1 MIRAKKYR
9 HYFASKS
16 AVPTFRRMIDILVEL
31 DYLEPEEQIEAP
43 LEPIKIDKPVKPKTV
58 PKLIVHPEVKK
69 KPVVKKPLKIK
80 KSSVQELFQTK
91 KPKPKPVQR
100 VIKPTVKPSYKE
112 PLHVFD
118 EDMF

>member
-31 DYLEPEEQIEAP
+31 DYLEPEEEIEVP
-43 LEPIKIDKPVKPKTV
+43 LAPIKIDKPINIASTPQ
-58 PKLIVHPEVKK
+58 LIVHPEVKK
-69 KPVVKKPLKIK
+69 KSVVKEPVKIK
-80 KSSVQELFQTK
+80 KQSVQELFKPKVKPKSKPIQRTI
-91 KPKPKPVQR
+91 KPKPIHDINR
-100 VIKPTVKPSYKE
+100 HEFS
-112 PLHVFD
+112 